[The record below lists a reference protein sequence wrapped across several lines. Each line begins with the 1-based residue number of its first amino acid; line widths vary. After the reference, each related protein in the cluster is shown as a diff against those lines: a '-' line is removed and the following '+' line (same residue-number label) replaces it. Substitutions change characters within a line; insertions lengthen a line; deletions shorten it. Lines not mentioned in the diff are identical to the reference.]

1 MVNIVEPS
9 WNKANEKTIKITNR
23 QSSSYQ
29 YSCKVVLTKQTK
41 QNRLAKTLV
50 KVDCPTWVLI
60 LRPLETRLE
69 LRKKIPENKKMIPI
83 NILTVTVWSLLKL
96 PY

>member
-1 MVNIVEPS
+1 MVNTVEPS

-29 YSCKVVLTKQTK
+29 YSCKVALSKQTK
-41 QNRLAKTLV
+41 QNKQAKTLV

-60 LRPLETRLE
+60 LRPLET
-69 LRKKIPENKKMIPI
+69 
-83 NILTVTVWSLLKL
+83 
-96 PY
+96 